1 MPYFVSAEQLRTWKP
16 LWIYTLHRYLNEVF
30 VLLIGLGF
38 SHPIL
43 TLFANVGRTETQ
55 RGDKVP
61 ALSSVLSPT
70 WLVVLATVC
79 LVLWGLLKFYIKT
92 TNLEARCALTQ
103 SCRRHFRQLHLQL
116 VRCLSE
122 PNPIPKLTQIQEKV
136 YEIVDRGIVE
146 DAWPYNPIAPN
157 ISMEVKKKVEELVTR
172 FGDKWSV
179 PDDEQL
185 LQSGDL

>member
-1 MPYFVSAEQLRTWKP
+1 
-16 LWIYTLHRYLNEVF
+16 
-30 VLLIGLGF
+30 
-38 SHPIL
+38 
-43 TLFANVGRTETQ
+43 
-55 RGDKVP
+55 
-61 ALSSVLSPT
+61 
-70 WLVVLATVC
+70 
-79 LVLWGLLKFYIKT
+79 
-92 TNLEARCALTQ
+92 
-103 SCRRHFRQLHLQL
+103 